1 MRTAREFTLSD
12 WNLLEDFIEG
22 KRIEDIALTLCVTNK
37 TIYNRLSKITE
48 IITLSTKE

>member
-22 KRIEDIALTLCVTNK
+22 KRVEDIALTLGVTNK
-37 TIYNRLSKITE
+37 TIYNRLAKITDK
-48 IITLSTKE
+48 ITLSTKE